1 MEEILLALGLKS
13 ILSIILPIIVIIA
26 LIMIVSRLGDIRDE
40 LKKIKKNII
49 SLRSRA
55 EMQDTYESFDRD
67 LSMSDEEKAIEKAK
81 NKLFEH
87 MQKEPEPEDS
97 IFLQV
102 AIGLLVIGFVLFRI
116 RGHFSQL
123 AKMEPLPHE
132 IIGQGLRLGVLE
144 HSLDLGTQFGGLKDL
159 TRRSGFFQLIV
170 GHRAPQKIGKA
181 GGEFIGIQ
189 SFRTFSGVAF
199 RKV

>member
-26 LIMIVSRLGDIRDE
+26 LIMIVSRLGDIRDD
-40 LKKIKKNII
+40 LKKIKKNIK

-102 AIGLLVIGFVLFRI
+102 AIGLLVIGFVLFFFI
-116 RGHFSQL
+116 KFWIALIIFLLIL
-123 AKMEPLPHE
+123 A
-132 IIGQGLRLGVLE
+132 G
-144 HSLDLGTQFGGLKDL
+144 
-159 TRRSGFFQLIV
+159 
-170 GHRAPQKIGKA
+170 
-181 GGEFIGIQ
+181 IGIGERFIDDFEGDKEYQ
-189 SFRTFSGVAF
+189 QKLERWKNKHEKLQKNLNDL
-199 RKV
+199 RK

>member
-102 AIGLLVIGFVLFRI
+102 AIGLLVIGFVLFFFI
-116 RGHFSQL
+116 KFWIALIIFLLIL
-123 AKMEPLPHE
+123 A
-132 IIGQGLRLGVLE
+132 G
-144 HSLDLGTQFGGLKDL
+144 
-159 TRRSGFFQLIV
+159 
-170 GHRAPQKIGKA
+170 
-181 GGEFIGIQ
+181 IGI
-189 SFRTFSGVAF
+189 GVRF
-199 RKV
+199 IDDFEGDKEYQQKLERWKNKHEKLQKNLNDLRK